1 MGWTKRQFIDTAYD
15 EIGLGP
21 AVYDIQADDYTVSLR
36 VMDAM
41 IATWQANKVTIGYPI
56 EETPSLSDLDDV
68 TEVPVAAN
76 AAIYLNL
83 AIRRAR
89 AIGKSV
95 SPDLK
100 QDAQAAYEAMAGQFA
115 EIPQMDFSPTMPRGA
130 GNRRGLG
137 YRRRFFGSPS
147 KNESGKA
154 NDNVIQGKET

>member
-21 AVYDIQADDYTVSLR
+21 AVYDIQADDYTTSLR

-41 IATWQANKVTIGYPI
+41 VATWQAKKVSIGYPI
-56 EETPSLSDLDDV
+56 EETPSEADLDDV

-83 AIRRAR
+83 AIHRAR
-89 AIGKSV
+89 SLGKTV

-100 QDAQAAYEAMAGQFA
+100 QQAHDAYEAMAGQFA
-115 EIPQMDFSPTMPRGA
+115 EIPVMDFSSVMPRGS
-130 GNRRGLG
+130 GNRRGVG
-137 YRRRFFGSPS
+137 FRRRFFGTPS
-147 KNESGKA
+147 KNDSGKA